1 MHVRG
6 VRCTTKRPPFESQSE
21 AAVIAARVPKG
32 AQALRCPYC
41 GWWHVVGYGSPIE
54 KPSRPRRRR

>member
-1 MHVRG
+1 MRG
-6 VRCTTKRPPFESQSE
+6 VRCITKRPPLDTQYE

-32 AQALRCPYC
+32 AQAVQCQYC

-54 KPSRPRRRR
+54 TPSKPRRRRR